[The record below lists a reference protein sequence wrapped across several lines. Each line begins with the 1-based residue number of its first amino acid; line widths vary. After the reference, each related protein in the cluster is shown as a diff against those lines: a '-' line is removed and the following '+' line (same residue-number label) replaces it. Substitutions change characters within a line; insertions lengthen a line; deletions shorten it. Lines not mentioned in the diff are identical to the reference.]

1 MLVVG
6 VEFSSAGKI
15 YDFLNPDNLEL
26 KKGDAVVV
34 QTQRGV
40 EVAFVVQNNKQVE
53 ENNYE
58 YKPIIRLAT
67 EQDLINYEKNKQ
79 RAKKDYKAIQEL
91 IYFSGMQNK
100 LADVEFVLD
109 GSKIIVSIVSE
120 NRVDF
125 RSLIKKL
132 TEKYRCKIEI
142 KLIGSRDELKI
153 KGAIGPC
160 GRECCCAS
168 HKREFDKIS
177 IKMAKKKNLSLSPTK
192 INGACGKLMC
202 CLSYENEEYTR
213 LASTMPKINQVV
225 QTPSGEG
232 LVVYNDLFNQKCT
245 VRIPTEDNSFKNEEF
260 EVKDVKFDKEWW
272 TRWWFAM

>member
-1 MLVVG
+1 MNKMVVVG
-6 VEFSSAGKI
+6 VEFSSAGKV
-15 YDFLNPDNLEL
+15 YDFTNPDNLEL
-26 KKGDAVVV
+26 KQGDAVVV
-34 QTQRGV
+34 QTQRGI
-40 EVAFVVQNNKQVE
+40 EVAFVVQAQKEVE
-53 ENNYE
+53 DNSYE

-79 RAKKDYKAIQEL
+79 RAKNDYKLIQQL
-91 IYFSGMQNK
+91 IYSSGMENK

-120 NRVDF
+120 ERVDI
-125 RSLIKKL
+125 RNLIKKL

-142 KLIGSRDELKI
+142 KLIGARDELKV

-168 HKREFDKIS
+168 HLREFDKIS
-177 IKMAKKKNLSLSPTK
+177 IKMAKNQNLSLSPTK

-202 CLSYENEEYTR
+202 CLSYENEEYIR
-213 LASTMPKINQVV
+213 LASTMPKVNQVV

-245 VRIPTEDNSFKNEEF
+245 VRIPTEDNSFKDEEF
-260 EVKDVKFDKEWW
+260 EVKDVKFDKK
-272 TRWWFAM
+272 